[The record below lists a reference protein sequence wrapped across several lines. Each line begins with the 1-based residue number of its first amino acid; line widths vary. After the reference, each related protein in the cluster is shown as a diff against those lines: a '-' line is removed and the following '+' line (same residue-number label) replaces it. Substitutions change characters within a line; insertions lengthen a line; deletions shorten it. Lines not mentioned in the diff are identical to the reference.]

1 MIDRLTRR
9 GAPGAVKK
17 LLCPFVLTVAG
28 LIAVPAVVPAPAD
41 AAATAGY
48 QEFVVG
54 PFELEARARDEAESL
69 RGRGFRAEVYFVPG
83 RGWMV
88 KAWRRE

>member
-1 MIDRLTRR
+1 MIDRLTRC
-9 GAPGAVKK
+9 AALGAVKK
-17 LLCPFVLTVAG
+17 LLCPLVLAAAALV
-28 LIAVPAVVPAPAD
+28 AVPAVVPAPAR
-41 AAATAGY
+41 AAAPAGF

-54 PFELEARARDEAESL
+54 PFELETRAHDEAESL

-88 KAWRRE
+88 RAWRRG